1 MDKDKIPENAQGII
15 TEEGIEVIY
24 YYKKAADVDL
34 DTANSGS
41 KDEKANSP
49 KTGDTALAIAS
60 GMILALVALNLIQKA
75 KMNKKGTKPTSVI
88 K

>member
-1 MDKDKIPENAQGII
+1 M
-15 TEEGIEVIY
+15 
-24 YYKKAADVDL
+24 DL

-60 GMILALVALNLIQKA
+60 GMILTLVVLNLIQKA